1 MTDLDT
7 ILAAG
12 QALAAVH
19 GAVDQTIN
27 AALYYGPGVL
37 ATAAAYT
44 AWRTG
49 QWTVRRYD
57 QLVHDRADR
66 REYTARAYR
75 LCRVA
80 DNTDA
85 VLALGDNTVT
95 QYLDSKL
102 AATPD
107 LANEGE
113 ER

>member
-7 ILAAG
+7 FLTAG
-12 QALAAVH
+12 QTLAAVH

-37 ATAAAYT
+37 ATAAVVA

-49 QWTVRRYD
+49 QWAVRRSD
-57 QLVHDRADR
+57 QWLHDRADR
-66 REYTARAYR
+66 AYYAARNLRDSRIEYIAEAVTAMPTHH
-75 LCRVA
+75 LIA
-80 DNTDA
+80 DLNA
-85 VLALGDNTVT
+85 K
-95 QYLDSKL
+95 Y
-102 AATPD
+102 AAAD

>member
-1 MTDLDT
+1 MSDLDT

-37 ATAAAYT
+37 VTAAAYT

-57 QLVHDRADR
+57 QLLQDRADR
-66 REYTARAYR
+66 AYYAARNARDRRIEYIAEAVTAMPTHHLIADLDAKYTA
-75 LCRVA
+75 
-80 DNTDA
+80 
-85 VLALGDNTVT
+85 
-95 QYLDSKL
+95 
-102 AATPD
+102 PD

>member
-1 MTDLDT
+1 MSLDT

-27 AALYYGPGVL
+27 AALFYGPGVL
-37 ATAAAYT
+37 ATAVAYT

-57 QLVHDRADR
+57 QLLHDRADR
-66 REYTARAYR
+66 RAHTARAAR
-75 LCRVA
+75 LHQVA
-80 DNTDA
+80 DRADA
-85 VLALGDNTVT
+85 YLAMPDTLINARLEA
-95 QYLDSKL
+95 QYT
-102 AATPD
+102 ATSD

>member
-1 MTDLDT
+1 MSDLDT
-7 ILAAG
+7 FLAAG

-27 AALYYGPGVL
+27 AALFYGPGVL
-37 ATAAAYT
+37 ATAAVVA

-57 QLVHDRADR
+57 QWLQDRADR
-66 REYTARAYR
+66 REYTARAAR
-75 LCRVA
+75 LHQVA
-80 DNTDA
+80 DNADA
-85 VLALGDNTVT
+85 YLAMPDTLINARLEA
-95 QYLDSKL
+95 QY
-102 AATPD
+102 AAAD

>member
-1 MTDLDT
+1 MSDLNT
-7 ILAAG
+7 FLAAG

-37 ATAAAYT
+37 ATVAAVT

-49 QWTVRRYD
+49 QWTLRRYD
-57 QLVHDRADR
+57 QLLHDRADR

-80 DNTDA
+80 DNADA
-85 VLALGDNTVT
+85 VGALTEIDLIT
-95 QYLDSKL
+95 YLDNKY
-102 AATPD
+102 AAAD

>member
-1 MTDLDT
+1 MSLDA

-19 GAVDQTIN
+19 TAVDQTIT

-37 ATAAAYT
+37 VAAAAYT

-49 QWTVRRYD
+49 HWTVRRYD
-57 QLVHDRADR
+57 QLVQDRADR
-66 REYTARAYR
+66 REFTTRAFR

-80 DNTDA
+80 DNADA
-85 VLALGDNTVT
+85 VMALGDNTVI
-95 QYLDSKL
+95 QYLDNKL

-107 LANEGE
+107 LAPEEG
-113 ER
+113 R